1 MCDDHSK
8 SKCLRTNV
16 LQKTISV
23 SSLALNIRRIHP
35 ASALH
40 FIAKLTIYTW
50 KLVSLLISMSRL
62 NTHFDSGIA
71 IFSRA
76 IVYCLHV
83 IELCVPVTQGF
94 HACHPQPTCILCPHL
109 VADVQNLF
117 LSEIFVIYGKKIGW
131 VSGGMYESAT
141 MSSSETKSVV
151 YVTSLVVYIFVMM
164 VPLSTPACR
173 LSFRVL
179 SSHSQNIQPIYE
191 SLSWWHM
198 RLLTF
203 WKAFTK
209 SRYITST
216 LE

>member
-1 MCDDHSK
+1 MPSRISLHNFHALYFHTFSLSQQLICYIETIFLEQLHWTASCSAFKFVVCDDHSK

-117 LSEIFVIYGKKIGW
+117 LSEIFVIYGKKIG
-131 VSGGMYESAT
+131 
-141 MSSSETKSVV
+141 
-151 YVTSLVVYIFVMM
+151 
-164 VPLSTPACR
+164 
-173 LSFRVL
+173 
-179 SSHSQNIQPIYE
+179 
-191 SLSWWHM
+191 
-198 RLLTF
+198 
-203 WKAFTK
+203 
-209 SRYITST
+209 
-216 LE
+216 